1 VNDLINERNQIIKS
15 FMDELHD
22 FEKERTALIKDCYQQ
37 HMLDIKQ
44 LSGDSFERLYEKYL
58 KVK

>member
-15 FMDELHD
+15 FMDVLHD

-37 HMLDIKQ
+37 HMLVVKQ
-44 LSGDSFERLYEKYL
+44 LSEDSFERLYEKYL
-58 KVK
+58 KV

>member
-37 HMLDIKQ
+37 HMLDVKQ
-44 LSGDSFERLYEKYL
+44 LSEDSFERLYEKYL